1 MAPERLASQ
10 PSQHTDID
18 GGAAIIRAVPTRA
31 RKRVG
36 IGVVLVLLAVGAG
49 LAFLPFGA
57 STVRVGGLSVLWWY
71 AGVVA
76 PCTAVI
82 VTTVVLF
89 RFRRRPPD
97 AGAGAPTA

>member
-1 MAPERLASQ
+1 MLA
-10 PSQHTDID
+10 
-18 GGAAIIRAVPTRA
+18 
-31 RKRVG
+31 
-36 IGVVLVLLAVGAG
+36 LLAVGAG

-97 AGAGAPTA
+97 PVTGAPAA

>member
-1 MAPERLASQ
+1 
-10 PSQHTDID
+10 
-18 GGAAIIRAVPTRA
+18 VPTRVG
-31 RKRVG
+31 RRVG

-76 PCTAVI
+76 PCTAVV

-97 AGAGAPTA
+97 AAADAPSA